1 MKKLFSVMMILL
13 FAGYAAAQEKQDF
26 KPNIF
31 GFLQLEYRYDDSD
44 SLVSGNTFATR
55 RIWFGVQGS
64 VSELISYNF
73 LGAFGSGTFLLNA
86 FVDLKFH
93 PLATVRAGQWQLN
106 FTYEGWQ
113 QSNTLP
119 FITRSNV
126 IQHIAANYG
135 TEGGPVLRDIGAALR
150 GAWEGNIPGG
160 YEAGIISGNGGNK
173 TDNNSD
179 KDFYGRGWIS
189 PVNGLLVVFPA

>member
-1 MKKLFSVMMILL
+1 MLYFLLNNSANLSDSSLALNPFSIILPSASNKKVV
-13 FAGYAAAQEKQDF
+13 GYAAAQEKQDF

-31 GFLQLEYRYDDSD
+31 GFMQFEYRYDDSD

-73 LGAFGSGTFLLNA
+73 LGALGSDTFLLNA

-113 QSNTLP
+113 PSNTLS

-135 TEGGPVLRDIGAALR
+135 TEGRTC
-150 GAWEGNIPGG
+150 
-160 YEAGIISGNGGNK
+160 S
-173 TDNNSD
+173 S
-179 KDFYGRGWIS
+179 
-189 PVNGLLVVFPA
+189 